1 VSLKP
6 TRATGHLP
14 VSSGSH
20 GMSSQSE
27 QRRARRLNSPAQI
40 QVQGSPDDNYDD
52 DGDAGVHGDT
62 LACSSTGCVGYASA
76 VSSAESTWTTAT
88 IRRAMVQ
95 AMRACRSVPVVIGL
109 LSSTAPCMSL
119 TTSQRGRSLD
129 YAGVAPVA
137 APRAYRDDG
146 PGTSRVGDEVGVT
159 DGDLLRAISAANLA
173 RLAGA
178 GADWTRLSGDILL
191 RTPARLRTFA
201 LRIDLQRLVP
211 SLQSCSGLTAGD
223 IVQLERV

>member
-1 VSLKP
+1 LLEH
-6 TRATGHLP
+6 RL
-14 VSSGSH
+14 
-20 GMSSQSE
+20 
-27 QRRARRLNSPAQI
+27 RRIRLGCQLGR
-40 QVQGSPDDNYDD
+40 VDLD
-52 DGDAGVHGDT
+52 DGDHAPGNGAGHEGVQVGARGNWAVVEYGTVHVLDDQP
-62 LACSSTGCVGYASA
+62 ARA
-76 VSSAESTWTTAT
+76 VAG
-88 IRRAMVQ
+88 IR
-95 AMRACRSVPVVIGL
+95 
-109 LSSTAPCMSL
+109 
-119 TTSQRGRSLD
+119 
-129 YAGVAPVA
+129 AGVAPVA

-211 SLQSCSGLTAGD
+211 SIQSGSGLTAGD